1 VFNKWRVEMLSKY
14 EERLLR
20 AALDLAYRF
29 ESASANGKW
38 KYRNRPDYTPAP
50 IHSNIMVGQWIY

>member
-1 VFNKWRVEMLSKY
+1 MLSKY